1 MSRDDVLSGLGK
13 PSGKPQSITVL
24 GSTGSIGKSTL
35 SVLAEHP
42 QRFTVFA
49 LTAYRQWELLLKQCI
64 AFKPRYAVLVDEAA
78 GAKLSAALKSSS
90 IDTEVLIGAGELSVV
105 AAAADVTM
113 AAIVGAAGL
122 LPTMAAVNAG
132 KKILLANK
140 ESLVMAGGLFMSAV
154 AKSGAQLLPVDS
166 EHNAIFQC
174 LPPGFSSLNEAG
186 VRKILLTGS
195 GGPFRETELAALESV
210 TPAQACNHPNW
221 SMGQKISV
229 DSATMMNKGLE
240 FIEACWLF
248 AAKPD
253 DIDVVVHPQSIVHS
267 MVEYI
272 DGSVL
277 AQLGQPDMRTPIAH
291 ALSWP
296 QRIQSGVERLNFLTL
311 GNLSFKAPCFDRFP
325 CLALGID
332 AAKLGGSAPAS
343 LNAANEIAVDAFLQK
358 DIGFCDI
365 ARINQQ
371 VLEKS
376 EWIEPSDLA
385 EVINID
391 QRSRQLARELVEQIS
406 R

>member
-1 MSRDDVLSGLGK
+1 MAHDIFGLQGQVALVTGAGRGMGVGIARMLGK
-13 PSGKPQSITVL
+13 L
-24 GSTGSIGKSTL
+24 GA
-35 SVLAEHP
+35 SVAINDLYPERAEATASML
-42 QRFTVFA
+42 RDEGIDVF
-49 LTAYRQWELLLKQCI
+49 
-64 AFKPRYAVLVDEAA
+64 
-78 GAKLSAALKSSS
+78 
-90 IDTEVLIGAGELSVV
+90 

-174 LPPGFSSLNEAG
+174 LPPGFNSLSQAG

-195 GGPFRETELAALESV
+195 GGPFRQKDLADLELV

-253 DIDVVVHPQSIVHS
+253 DIEVVVHPQSIVHS

-296 QRIQSGVERLNFLTL
+296 ERIHSGVESLNFLTL
-311 GNLSFKAPCFDRFP
+311 GDLSFEAPSFDRFP
-325 CLALGID
+325 CLALGIK

-358 DIGFCDI
+358 RIGFCDI

-376 EWIEPSDLA
+376 EWIEPSDLS

-391 QRSRQLARELVEQIS
+391 QRSRQLARDLIEQIT